1 VCVACAGEVH
11 VSGNNSAVLR
21 ELLCSEYD
29 NFSRRLGRRLGSIDL
44 AKEALHETFLR
55 MDRVSETVT
64 VRNAVSYIFRMA
76 LNVAEDRRRSD
87 SKLLNASEI
96 ALILDVPDEAPDAY
110 SIVAGRAEFDEFGK
124 ALSELSERRQAVF
137 KAVHVEHLSHQEI
150 ATRFGINVRT
160 VAFDLQHTMEH
171 LSRRLGRKA
180 IRRFGPRAGAAD

>member
-1 VCVACAGEVH
+1 
-11 VSGNNSAVLR
+11 VSGNNSAALR

-64 VRNAVSYIFRMA
+64 VRNGVSYIFRMA

-96 ALILDVPDEAPDAY
+96 AVILDVPDEAPDAY
-110 SIVAGRAEFDEFGK
+110 SIVAGRDEFEEFGK

-150 ATRFGINVRT
+150 AARFDINVRT

-180 IRRFGPRAGAAD
+180 IRRFGPRAGVGAGVGAAD